1 MFHVR
6 RGSREKKC
14 NHYDNVHRLVV
25 SFVCFG
31 HFAPVYQARLCF
43 TILVDE
49 CSRALSVMNVLAMD
63 GNNGVSFCE
72 FVRAMSGM
80 ETADHG
86 MVVVN
91 G

>member
-1 MFHVR
+1 MQPLRQRPQVGCLICVFWAL
-6 RGSREKKC
+6 C
-14 NHYDNVHRLVV
+14 TLI
-25 SFVCFG
+25 
-31 HFAPVYQARLCF
+31 YQARLCF